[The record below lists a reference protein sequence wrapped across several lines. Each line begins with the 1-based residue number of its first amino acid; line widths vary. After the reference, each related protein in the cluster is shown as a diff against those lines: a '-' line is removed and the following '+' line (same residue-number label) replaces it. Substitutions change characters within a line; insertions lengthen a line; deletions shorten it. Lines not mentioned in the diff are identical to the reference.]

1 MSATP
6 LIDASKFQVA
16 PKLQGDDDEDTRL
29 LRELAVEAD
38 AFIRS
43 RPWAP
48 PLENLYLGFGVGGVI
63 GLFLAHFTHGIAD
76 EGNGDREVWVVVG
89 DMPAIYFETEDSPTP
104 ADALETYCCIAEQ
117 WADHVIAGSGVSE
130 CYPIPVEP
138 TREHAE
144 MLKSRVASIREMFI
158 PVA

>member
-16 PKLQGDDDEDTRL
+16 PKLQGDDDNDTRL
-29 LRELAVEAD
+29 LRKLAVEAD

-63 GLFLAHFTHGIAD
+63 GLFLARFTHGIAG
-76 EGNGDREVWVVVG
+76 EGNGDREVWLVVG
-89 DMPAIYFETEDSPTP
+89 DMPTIYFETKDSPTL
-104 ADALETYCCIAEQ
+104 ADALETYC
-117 WADHVIAGSGVSE
+117 
-130 CYPIPVEP
+130 
-138 TREHAE
+138 
-144 MLKSRVASIREMFI
+144 LVASLFALRSRTTATAPI
-158 PVA
+158 